1 MPFFFFFFS
10 QDQNNSNKHEV
21 NEDLLHNRN
30 RQDILE
36 IEARLLVL
44 RLLQI
49 RDEKRSLSIKQNGTE
64 LPYIKELKDTDLSK
78 LSIDEINTLAS
89 KIGYEFTCRV
99 HGVNRVF
106 SKINIEING
115 KKYAIRCFDHTER
128 PLINHSTRDKFVK
141 LCHRAGVDIAK
152 LDDAVDSYW
161 ELRNAGVFNED
172 CIFTSPL
179 NPFLEIKDDLRKLLT
194 YISFHAND
202 MSKEWDD
209 ARFEVETID
218 GYIDYTNPCDEST
231 WDVLEEDAFFDK
243 VWTHLRFSLRADKGM
258 PNGGLVMPID
268 PSIKKWTR
276 EWKNKRGE
284 TVFKGALHIRIS
296 KYVTAINETPVEELF
311 SIKYQ
316 EEIKEVN
323 INQGERDEYL
333 LKLFLIECR
342 QNKRLIPIGDN
353 LEMVDSVQN
362 SKMEEL
368 DTPKQRLI
376 WEEASAG
383 LLVYI
388 CKQIKAGKA
397 ATFDKADVFVNGIG
411 ISVKSQRGA
420 APSIINQTTRDKIL
434 RVMRAINSPIE
445 PLDHIVNRYWFLRLN
460 GGTEDV
466 SGLGE
471 NNPFAI
477 SEDGKSNL
485 PILRP
490 LLNYFTFKGTGTR
503 DSSAPATYVLSVG
516 NPTDTSTWTYYSE
529 DNFVDSVWE
538 NLVFSIRGKG
548 LPAIISEENK
558 PWVRD
563 VDGNKKG
570 TLNVRVKK

>member
-1 MPFFFFFFS
+1 MSFFFYFFS
-10 QDQNNSNKHEV
+10 QEQSNSNKHEV
-21 NEDLLHNRN
+21 NEDLLRNKN

-49 RDEKRSLSIKQNGTE
+49 RDEKKSISVKQNGME
-64 LPYIKELKDTDLSK
+64 LPYIKGLRNTDLSK

-89 KIGYEFTCRV
+89 KVGYKFTCRV

-106 SKINIEING
+106 SKVNIEING

-141 LCHRAGVDIAK
+141 LCRRSGADIAK

-172 CIFTSPL
+172 CVFTSPL

-209 ARFEVETID
+209 ACFEVETID

-258 PNGGLVMPID
+258 PNGGLVMPTD

-284 TVFKGALHIRIS
+284 TVFKGALHVRIS
-296 KYVTAINETPVEELF
+296 RYVTSINDTPVEELF
-311 SIKYQ
+311 SIKYK
-316 EEIKEVN
+316 EEIEEVKV
-323 INQGERDEYL
+323 NQGDRDEYL

-342 QNKRLIPIGDN
+342 QNKRLIPIGDK

-362 SKMEEL
+362 SKKEEL
-368 DTPKQRLI
+368 DTPKHTLI
-376 WEEASAG
+376 WEETSAG
-383 LLVYI
+383 LLVFI

-397 ATFDKADVFVNGIG
+397 GTFDKADVFVNGIG

-420 APSIINQTTRDKIL
+420 PPSIINQTTREKIL
-434 RVMRAINSPIE
+434 RVMRAINSSIE

-466 SGLGE
+466 SGIGE

-477 SEDGKSNL
+477 SEDGRSNM

-503 DSSAPATYVLSVG
+503 DSSAPATYLLSVG
-516 NPTDTSTWTYYSE
+516 NPTDTSTWTYYTE
-529 DNFVDSVWE
+529 DNFVDSVWG
-538 NLVFSIRGKG
+538 NLVFSIRAKG
-548 LPAIISEENK
+548 LPAVISEENR

-563 VDGNKKG
+563 VDGSKKG